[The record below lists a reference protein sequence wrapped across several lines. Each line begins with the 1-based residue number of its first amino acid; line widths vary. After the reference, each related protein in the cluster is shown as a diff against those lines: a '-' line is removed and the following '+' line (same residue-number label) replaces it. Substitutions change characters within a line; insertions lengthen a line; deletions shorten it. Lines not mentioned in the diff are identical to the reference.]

1 MSNSGRV
8 FGMLQMSGEQARFCI
23 LSAGTARILCGSLKM
38 YKCDITVTSCE
49 RRKRGALAVQE
60 EL

>member
-1 MSNSGRV
+1 
-8 FGMLQMSGEQARFCI
+8 MSGEQARFCI